1 MLDEEDFKNKYL
13 QQPIT
18 FLTEENLDILET
30 HCRRAVNFEKGF
42 EHKVVLELL
51 ERYYQFQKEI
61 QDKNNR
67 ITKLQKQNEELNRL
81 LKFSIDYRHK
91 LEEDLY
97 EGASNFIVRKDKIR
111 EKIKKLIKK
120 LNEPNNDRW
129 EKDDNIYYQK
139 IKAKIQVLK
148 ELLGE

>member
-61 QDKNNR
+61 QDKNNK
-67 ITKLQKQNEELNRL
+67 IAKLQKENEELKQENKRI
-81 LKFSIDYRHK
+81 KYFSSNLFIDDYIPK
-91 LEEDLY
+91 KV
-97 EGASNFIVRKDKIR
+97 IKDKI
-111 EKIKKLIKK
+111 EELKQK
-120 LNEPNNDRW
+120 LNTDNNIRIYTL
-129 EKDDNIYYQK
+129 KDSYELQISILQ
-139 IKAKIQVLK
+139 
-148 ELLGE
+148 ELLESSDINE